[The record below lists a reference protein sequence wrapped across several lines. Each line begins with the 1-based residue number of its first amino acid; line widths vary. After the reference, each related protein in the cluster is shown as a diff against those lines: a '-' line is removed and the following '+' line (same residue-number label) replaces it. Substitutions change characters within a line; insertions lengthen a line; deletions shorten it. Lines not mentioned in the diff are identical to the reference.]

1 MAMVILSRPDLL
13 VLMTY
18 QSPGHGDGGMARGYL
33 QQPDRTFLTVTHDRY
48 FGQGFNQIIEL
59 IAAS

>member
-1 MAMVILSRPDLL
+1 L